1 LVLRG
6 NLEGREES
14 LMSENFICTIE
25 NNILTIAINRPE
37 RLNALTEAA
46 INEFIG
52 ILDLADQNDGVKAI
66 IVTGTGRGFCAGADL
81 EKGGDTFA
89 DSQTP
94 ESEYRDWGGRLT
106 LRIYEMKKPMIGA
119 INGPAVGVG
128 ITMTLPMDIRIA
140 STNAK
145 VGFVFTRRGIAPEAC
160 SGWFLPRVVGISKAA
175 EWTLTGRILSM
186 QEALSGGLV
195 SQVVEPDELLPTA
208 VSIAREIV
216 ENTSSISVALTRQLL
231 WRMLGA
237 DHPMES
243 HLIESKMIQWLGS
256 QGDAKEGVSSFLEKR
271 APQFKMKVSEDMPP
285 FYPWWD

>member
-1 LVLRG
+1 
-6 NLEGREES
+6 
-14 LMSENFICTIE
+14 MSEHFICTTE
-25 NNILTIAINRPE
+25 NSILTIAINRPE

-52 ILDLADQNDGVKAI
+52 ILDQADQNDKVKAI

-81 EKGGDTFA
+81 EKGGDTFT
-89 DSQTP
+89 DSETP

-106 LRIYEMKKPMIGA
+106 LRIYEMKKPIIAA

-145 VGFVFTRRGIAPEAC
+145 IGFVFTRRGIAPEAC

-175 EWTLTGRILSM
+175 EWTLTGRILSP

-195 SQVVEPDELLPTA
+195 SQIVEPDELLPTA

-237 DHPMES
+237 DHPIES
-243 HLIESKMIQWLGS
+243 HRIESKMIQWLGS
-256 QGDAKEGVSSFLEKR
+256 QEDAREGVSSFLEKR
-271 APQFKMKVSEDMPP
+271 LPQFKMKVSEDMPP
-285 FYPWWD
+285 FYPWWEE

>member
-1 LVLRG
+1 
-6 NLEGREES
+6 
-14 LMSENFICTIE
+14 MSENFICTTE

-37 RLNALTEAA
+37 RLNALTEVA

-52 ILDLADQNDGVKAI
+52 ILDRADQKDEVKAI

-81 EKGGDTFA
+81 ENGGDTFA

-106 LRIYEMKKPMIGA
+106 LRIYEMKKPLIAA

-140 STNAK
+140 STKAK
-145 VGFVFTRRGIAPEAC
+145 MGFVFTRRGIAPEAC

-175 EWTLTGRILSM
+175 EWTLTGRILSV
-186 QEALSGGLV
+186 QEALSGGLI
-195 SQVVEPDELLPTA
+195 SQVVEEDELLPTA
-208 VSIAREIV
+208 ISIAREIV

-243 HLIESKMIQWLGS
+243 HKIESKMIQWLGS
-256 QGDAKEGVSSFLEKR
+256 QEDAKEGVSSFLEKR
-271 APQFKMKVSEDMPP
+271 PPQFIMKVSEDMPP
-285 FYPWWD
+285 FYPWWE